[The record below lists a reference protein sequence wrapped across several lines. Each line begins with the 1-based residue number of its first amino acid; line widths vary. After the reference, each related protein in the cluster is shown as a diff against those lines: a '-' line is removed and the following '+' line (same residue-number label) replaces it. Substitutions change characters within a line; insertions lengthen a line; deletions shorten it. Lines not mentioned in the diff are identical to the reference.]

1 MTGAAPARPRS
12 TDLLITGALIIP
24 VDPAYPDH
32 LEDGWMLV
40 TGGVITALGTGPAP
54 EVDDGVERLDASG
67 KIIAPGFVSSH
78 SHLFTSGLRGLASDE
93 PLYAWASASMG
104 ATRHATPEDIYWATL
119 HGSFDFLNAGVTTA
133 FDFTDCREPWSEM
146 VDGKRAIPDPSVL
159 RPVEHI
165 LRQIDAKHDA
175 RLRFVNATR
184 PDSDI
189 GTAEE
194 ILERFRPTVKYL
206 RTLDPRFAL
215 AAAVTGGVQWATTRD
230 AAAHEVAIMREH
242 GIINQAHFLET
253 PEALEHQLNKFD
265 WYERAGALGPD
276 FIFGHFV
283 QATDSIIERTAQAGA
298 RMSWQATAN
307 GRLGSGV
314 APIRKILAAG
324 IDVGLGLDDQACSD
338 LADPWQNMRIA
349 AYSVRAAHQDA
360 TAMGVREVL
369 EMQTLGAARIIGV
382 DDRVGSLSPGKFADF
397 LLVDPTAPDLGPLWH
412 PVDAYVLACGLRNLR
427 GVYVGGVRVS
437 DGMTCSDPLA
447 REASAQLRARADR
460 LGPPPRK

>member
-1 MTGAAPARPRS
+1 MTGRPS
-12 TDLLITGALIIP
+12 SADLLVTGALIIP
-24 VDPAYPDH
+24 VDPNAPDH
-32 LEDGWMLV
+32 LEDAWLLV
-40 TGGVITALGTGPAP
+40 TDGIIAALGTGTPP
-54 EVDDGVERLDASG
+54 QVGDEVERLDADG
-67 KIIAPGFVSSH
+67 RIIAPGFVSSH

-104 ATRHATPEDIYWATL
+104 ATRDATPEDIYWATL

-146 VDGKRAIPDPSVL
+146 VDGKRAVPDPDVL
-159 RPVEHI
+159 RPVEHV

-175 RLRFVNATR
+175 GLRFVNATR

-189 GTAEE
+189 GTADE
-194 ILERFRPTVKYL
+194 ILERFRPTVEHI
-206 RTLDPRFAL
+206 RTLDRRFAL
-215 AAAVTGGVQWATTRD
+215 AAAVAGGVQWATTRD
-230 AAAHEVAIMREH
+230 AADHEVTIMREF

-253 PEALEHQLNKFD
+253 PEALEHQLTRFD
-265 WYERAGALGPD
+265 WYDQAGALGPD

-283 QATDSIIERTAQAGA
+283 QATDSIIARTARAGA

-314 APIRKILAAG
+314 APIREILAAG

-349 AYSVRAAHQDA
+349 AYSVRAAHRDA
-360 TAMGVREVL
+360 RAMGVREVL
-369 EMQTLGAARIIGV
+369 EMQTLHAARIIGV
-382 DDRVGSLSPGKFADF
+382 DDRVGSLTPGKFADF

-437 DGMTCSDPLA
+437 DGLTCDDPRA
-447 REASAQLRARADR
+447 REAATQLRARADR
-460 LGPPPRK
+460 LGPPSRKGDRR